1 MRHGLSVLCVNK
13 GKVKDV
19 VEYGGRSAMIQLY
32 SSTTVVDRAVAIRKQ
47 RDSIHNATGGEHVDR
62 TGSAR
67 CVGLVSFA

>member
-47 RDSIHNATGGEHVDR
+47 RDSIQDATGEHVDK
-62 TGSAR
+62 TGSA
-67 CVGLVSFA
+67 GLVSFA